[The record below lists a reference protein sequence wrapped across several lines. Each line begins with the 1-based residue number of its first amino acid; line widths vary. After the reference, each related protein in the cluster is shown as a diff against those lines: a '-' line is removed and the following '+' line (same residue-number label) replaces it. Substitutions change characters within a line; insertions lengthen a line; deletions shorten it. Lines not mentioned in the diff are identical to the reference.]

1 MQERFQL
8 FTVLISKISRCIKK
22 IKTEE
27 MEEFN
32 LKSPHVS
39 CLYYIFKS
47 KSLTAKELCDICA
60 EDKSSIS
67 KSLEYLESND
77 LVMCDS
83 IQKKKYKSS
92 LYLTEKGKFIAEK
105 IAIKIDNILS
115 CASIGLS
122 EGNRKI
128 LYESLTLINN
138 NLEKFCKNYQ
148 GEK

>member
-148 GEK
+148 G